1 MRIDAS
7 GNLLVGTTTTTAGN
21 EGMVYFNGSS
31 LRVTRD
37 SDEPLNLDRLTTNGS
52 LVDFKKDGTTV
63 GSIGSYLG
71 AYAYIGSTGGT
82 DTHIGFVN
90 GAVRP
95 ATATGAVLDATLDLG
110 NSSSRFKDLY
120 LSGTAY
126 TNALGVGTTSPDVK
140 VDIVDTAADVQLR
153 VYKFDGTNNTRLAL
167 TADDSGAKIHYRDAT
182 NGGALRFNNNAGEM
196 ARFDAS
202 GNLLVGTT
210 DSTPYN
216 NNAGSTADNG
226 IALSE
231 AGWLAA
237 SRYQGTVA
245 FLNRTD
251 NDGDIAVFRKDGS
264 TVGSI
269 SVAGSTTSYNTSS
282 DQRLKENIADADDA
296 GSKVDAIQVRKFDW
310 KVDGSHQDYGMVAQ
324 ELNTVAP
331 EAVSAPEDPEEMMG
345 VDYSKLVPM
354 LVKEIQS
361 LRARVAQLET
371 N

>member
-1 MRIDAS
+1 MTATGITFGSANLYPTNASGTKTDGALDLGSSSQRFKDLYLSGTVFTNTGFNLNAGINYNSDSSLFNYIGVNSTAVNNNATYKWRTGITGNATGHSLTFSTIGRTESSYSERMRIDAS

-237 SRYQGTVA
+237 GHV
-245 FLNRTD
+245 
-251 NDGDIAVFRKDGS
+251 I
-264 TVGSI
+264 
-269 SVAGSTTSYNTSS
+269 
-282 DQRLKENIADADDA
+282 KELLL
-296 GSKVDAIQVRKFDW
+296 F
-310 KVDGSHQDYGMVAQ
+310 
-324 ELNTVAP
+324 
-331 EAVSAPEDPEEMMG
+331 
-345 VDYSKLVPM
+345 
-354 LVKEIQS
+354 
-361 LRARVAQLET
+361 
-371 N
+371 